1 MACLKPGIDYFMQR
15 FGNDVTSPLS
25 AFKAARLYSPFK
37 VSEMKPV
44 AADVDAM
51 CNFPFLNE
59 PPINT
64 SLKSELGTYIS
75 KAEDVASDVDIPLW
89 WKNAE
94 ADLPAWASAAQKVLL
109 VQPSSSIAERAFS
122 LLANSF
128 NNQQM
133 NSLEDYVQISLQ
145 FSRK

>member
-1 MACLKPGIDYFMQR
+1 
-15 FGNDVTSPLS
+15 
-25 AFKAARLYSPFK
+25 
-37 VSEMKPV
+37 MKPV

-59 PPINT
+59 PPIIT
-64 SLKSELGTYIS
+64 SLKRELGTYIS

-109 VQPSSSIAERAFS
+109 VQPSLATAERAFS

-128 NNQQM
+128 
-133 NSLEDYVQISLQ
+133 
-145 FSRK
+145 K